1 MAALSPTHADKQAGM
16 APNSPNGKGK
26 DGKGKDAN
34 GNGGRQEAFPV
45 NGKDKGL

>member
-1 MAALSPTHADKQAGM
+1 M
-16 APNSPNGKGK
+16 APNSPNGKAK
-26 DGKGKDAN
+26 DGKGKDANGKDAN